1 MFHLPEGDI
10 VHSRRHFRAA
20 WAALFAVCL
29 LALVTGAGR
38 AGASVPSNDDFANAT
53 VLAPAGGSLTTDNTD
68 ASRQTGEPNHAG
80 DIGGH
85 SVWFSWTPNFSGVAS
100 IDTNGSS
107 FDTLLAAYTGG
118 SVSSLTPVASSDDVG
133 DSASVSRVCF
143 PVTAGALTTLIAV
156 DGYDGDHGPVTLTW
170 GPKAD
175 SAPCPMVPPSI
186 SGPSHPKVGDQLSLV
201 AGNFVDG
208 DGSEGIEWSRCI
220 EAECVSIPGASSGA
234 YTVGPDDVGTA
245 IRVDEAIS
253 NSGGTAHGTSDPT
266 AVVSMPATTHPNG
279 RIFWTTSRDGSP
291 GQFDLH
297 SMFAD
302 GSSPQQ
308 LTASAGFTT
317 EPSPSPDGK
326 LIAFVDSGNGG
337 DLKVMNADG
346 TGVADLGE
354 QGTYPT
360 WSPDGSRLAF
370 EADAGIEVLGVFRD
384 NPILIPLAPGSTS
397 GRIDWSPDGTKIAF
411 AYRFPGHTD
420 LDIAVAGAD
429 GRGDIT
435 RVTTSPIDDH
445 DPAWSPTGDRIAF
458 DRGPVSGSITD
469 GDLYVINADGTNEAQ
484 LFDGDASH
492 VATFG
497 VDWSPDGST
506 ILFSRF
512 DNGNSDLF
520 TIPAGGGALTQL
532 TTDGHRDELPTW
544 GLLASFDLS
553 VADAGSG
560 SGTVTSD
567 VGGIS
572 CGASCGASFVDATT
586 VTLTPSA
593 GAGSTFAGWSGA
605 CSGTGPCVVS
615 MLGDRDVTATFN
627 TPSSGGG
634 GGVADLKVSLSASN
648 ATLAAGDQTNIVAVV
663 SNSGRAS
670 SVQTHLVFTLP
681 STMTLLGPPSFERGS
696 GCTGTQVIDCFLDFI
711 PNGSSTRVAF
721 AVRVSGSG
729 AQTLGATARANQD
742 ANLADNSSS
751 ITLNVTTATPPPP
764 PPPPPPPNPVLKQL
778 AGRVLQ
784 GVAKGE
790 TESVAAR
797 FSTNEALQL
806 TVRVTRDG
814 STRLLKLRKGT
825 QLGRATT
832 TSARL
837 TLTGTAPRAGAYSVR
852 VLLARAGLSRG
863 KTYAIRIAAKN
874 ANGKRATLRIR
885 FRA

>member
-1 MFHLPEGDI
+1 MHP
-10 VHSRRHFRAA
+10 RHQYRAA
-20 WAALFAVCL
+20 IAALFVLCL
-29 LALVTGAGR
+29 LALVTGAGS
-38 AGASVPSNDDFANAT
+38 AGASAPSNDDFANAT
-53 VLAPAGGSLTTDNTD
+53 VLAPAGGSLATDNTD
-68 ASRQTGEPNHAG
+68 ATRQPGEPNHAG
-80 DIGGH
+80 DVGGH

-118 SVSSLTPVASSDDVG
+118 SVSSLTPVASNDDVG

-156 DGYDGDHGPVTLTW
+156 DGYDGDHGPLTLTW

-175 SAPCPMVPPSI
+175 TAPCPMLPPSI
-186 SGPSHPKVGDQLSLV
+186 SGPSHPQVGDQLSL
-201 AGNFVDG
+201 ASGNFVDG
-208 DGSEGIEWSRCI
+208 GGSETIEWSRCV
-220 EAECVSIPGASSGA
+220 EAACVSIPGASGGV
-234 YTVGPDDVGTA
+234 YTVGSKDVGTA
-245 IRVDEAIS
+245 IRVDEAIT
-253 NSGGTAHGTSDPT
+253 NSGGTAHGSSDPT
-266 AVVSMPATTHPNG
+266 AVVSMTATTHPNG

-308 LTASAGFTT
+308 LTGSAGFTT
-317 EPSPSPDGK
+317 EPAPSPDGRV
-326 LIAFVDSGNGG
+326 IAFVDFGNGG
-337 DLKVMNADG
+337 DVKVMDPDG
-346 TGVADLGE
+346 TGVTDLGV

-370 EADAGIEVLGVFRD
+370 ETDSGIRVFGVFGGH
-384 NPILIPLAPGSTS
+384 PVLIPLAPGSTS

-429 GRGDIT
+429 GRGNIT
-435 RVTTSPIDDH
+435 PVTTSPVDDH

-458 DRGPVSGSITD
+458 DRGPASGAITD
-469 GDLYVINADGTNEAQ
+469 GDLYVVNADGTNEVQ

-492 VATFG
+492 VASSG
-497 VDWSPDGST
+497 VDWSPDGNT
-506 ILFSRF
+506 ILFSRN

-520 TIPAGGGALTQL
+520 TIPVAGGALTQL
-532 TTDGHRDELPTW
+532 TTDGHRDELATW
-544 GLLASFDLS
+544 GQLASFDLS
-553 VADAGSG
+553 VAVAGSG

-567 VGGIS
+567 AGGIS
-572 CGASCGASFVDATT
+572 CGATCGASFVDATT

-593 GAGSTFAGWSGA
+593 GAGSTFTGWSGA
-605 CSGTGPCVVS
+605 CTGTGPCVVS

-627 TPSSGGG
+627 AVSSGGG
-634 GGVADLKVSLSASN
+634 GGGGGGGVPDLKVSLSASKT
-648 ATLAAGDQTNIVAVV
+648 TLAAGEQTDVVAVV
-663 SNSGRAS
+663 ANSGGAS
-670 SVQTHLVFTLP
+670 SVQTHLVITLP

-711 PNGSSTRVAF
+711 PNGSSTKVSF

-729 AQTLGATARANQD
+729 AQTLSAVARADQD
-742 ANLADNSSS
+742 ANLADNGSS
-751 ITLNVTTATPPPP
+751 ITLNVTAASPPPP

-784 GVAKGE
+784 GVAKGS
-790 TESVAAR
+790 TESVTAR

-806 TVRVTRDG
+806 TMSVTRDG
-814 STRLLKLRKGT
+814 STRLLRLRKGT
-825 QLGRATT
+825 RLGRATAT
-832 TSARL
+832 AARF
-837 TLTGTAPRAGAYSVR
+837 TLAGTAPQAGAYSLR
-852 VLLARAGLSRG
+852 VLLARAGLSKG